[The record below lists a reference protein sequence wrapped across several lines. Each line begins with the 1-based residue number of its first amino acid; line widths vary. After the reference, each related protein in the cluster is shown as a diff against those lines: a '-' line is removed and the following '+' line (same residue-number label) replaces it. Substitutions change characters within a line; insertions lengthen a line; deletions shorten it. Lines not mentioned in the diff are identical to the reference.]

1 MKSKSTPD
9 KKNIIKDISSK
20 LKKPFVKE
28 EEHQKIL
35 VVVVD
40 RDNDIGVKLNVSGPV
55 IGYKNNLKVAT
66 NFAITDPE
74 DSDANCMFA
83 AIKKY
88 KELSK
93 DFDVEVVTLS
103 GHSKENL
110 FFADKN
116 IVEQL
121 QKVLQIYPATSC
133 VFVSDGAEDDQVM
146 PIIQNY
152 IPIISK
158 QTVIVKQARGLEN
171 TFYTIKKAINDPFFA
186 KIIFGI
192 PAIIL
197 LLFVFFK
204 QYAFQII
211 ALLFGIYFLMRGF
224 NLEKSFTRFFKN
236 TFNQMSIYKIS
247 FPFYL
252 ASLFFFIFSIIKI
265 INLYLINYE
274 FTLLFRIVSV
284 SRAVLLYILL
294 FVLSFVIGRLIDSIY
309 AKKMYLLGKYIFSIF
324 VILIFTILLDF
335 ALQLMISEIS
345 VKLFIIIT
353 LISIVVL
360 LLINVFTRMFDI
372 STKVTKLLVGLPVFS
387 RYGLFLGEVVH
398 VDEKRNTIQYK
409 DRTTGSKKTVSKKI
423 FKLTNGRIVI

>member
-1 MKSKSTPD
+1 MTSKTISN

-20 LKKPFVKE
+20 LKKPFVKNE
-28 EEHQKIL
+28 DQKIL

-74 DSDANCMFA
+74 DSDVNCMFA
-83 AIKKY
+83 AIQKY

-93 DFDVEVVTLS
+93 DFDVEIVTLS
-103 GHSKENL
+103 GHSKDNL

-121 QKVLQIYPATSC
+121 QKVLQLYPATSC

-158 QTVIVKQARGLEN
+158 RTVIVKQARGLEN
-171 TFYTIKKAINDPFFA
+171 TFYIIKKAINDPFF
-186 KIIFGI
+186 KKVIFGV

-197 LLFVFFK
+197 LLFVFLK
-204 QYAFQII
+204 HYAFQII
-211 ALLFGIYFLMRGF
+211 GLLFGLYFLIKGF
-224 NLEKSFTRFFKN
+224 NLEKNFTKFFKN
-236 TFNQMSIYKIS
+236 TFTQMSIYKIS

-252 ASLFFFIFSIIKI
+252 SALFFLIFSIIKI
-265 INLYLINYE
+265 INLYLINFE
-274 FTLLFRIVSV
+274 FSLLFRIVYV
-284 SRAVLLYILL
+284 TRAVLLYVIL
-294 FVLSFVIGRLIDSIY
+294 FILSLVIARMIDSIY
-309 AKKMYLLGKYIFSIF
+309 EKKLYLLGKYIFSIF
-324 VILIFTILLDF
+324 ATLIFAILLDL
-335 ALQLMISEIS
+335 ALQLLISKIT

-360 LLINVFTRMFDI
+360 LLINVFTRMFDV
-372 STKVTKLLVGLPVFS
+372 STKITKLLIGLPVFS

-398 VDEKRNTIQYK
+398 VDEKRKTIQYI
-409 DRTTGSKKTVSKKI
+409 DRTTGSKKTISKKI
-423 FKLTNGRIVI
+423 FKLTNGRIII

>member
-1 MKSKSTPD
+1 MTSKTISN

-20 LKKPFVKE
+20 LKKPFVKNE
-28 EEHQKIL
+28 DQKIL

-74 DSDANCMFA
+74 DSDVNCMFA
-83 AIKKY
+83 AIQKY

-103 GHSKENL
+103 GHSKDNL

-121 QKVLQIYPATSC
+121 QKVLQLYPATSC

-158 QTVIVKQARGLEN
+158 RTVIVKQARGLEN
-171 TFYTIKKAINDPFFA
+171 TFYIIKKAINDPFF
-186 KIIFGI
+186 KKVIFGV

-197 LLFVFFK
+197 LLFVFLK
-204 QYAFQII
+204 HYAFQII
-211 ALLFGIYFLMRGF
+211 GLLFGLYFLIKGF
-224 NLEKSFTRFFKN
+224 NLEKNFTKFFKN
-236 TFNQMSIYKIS
+236 TFTQISIYKIS

-252 ASLFFFIFSIIKI
+252 SALFFIIFSIIKI
-265 INLYLINYE
+265 INLYLINFE
-274 FTLLFRIVSV
+274 FSLLFRIVYV
-284 SRAVLLYILL
+284 TRAVLLYVIL
-294 FVLSFVIGRLIDSIY
+294 FILSLVIARMIDSIY
-309 AKKMYLLGKYIFSIF
+309 EKKLYLLGKYIFSIF
-324 VILIFTILLDF
+324 ATLIFAILLDL
-335 ALQLMISEIS
+335 ALQLLISKIT

-372 STKVTKLLVGLPVFS
+372 STKITKLLVGLPVFS

-398 VDEKRNTIQYK
+398 VDEKRKTIQYI
-409 DRTTGSKKTVSKKI
+409 DRTTGSKKTISKKI
-423 FKLTNGRIVI
+423 FKLTNGRIII